1 MTSPISRTISRW
13 VRRLRALAGPAF
25 AVMALSVAL
34 SMGGGARAEAAED
47 GHGNV
52 PTPDVAAEHGA
63 AHGAGH
69 GEHGEGAEE
78 HEPQIDG
85 KKLGLQ
91 ILNFAV
97 LVGILVFFGGKAV
110 NKALRGRHEQ
120 LKADLASAAE
130 ARAAA
135 EAKLAKQEAR
145 LGSLETEIAEL
156 RRNLKAE
163 AEAEKARLIEAA
175 EERAKRI
182 KAETSFLIDQQVR
195 EADQRLR
202 RESADAA
209 LKIAEDI
216 LRRSIGPAD
225 QQRLLETFVGN
236 VGNVA
241 GSPAGTPTPPA
252 APSAPAGRV
261 S

>member
-1 MTSPISRTISRW
+1 MTLPRT
-13 VRRLRALAGPAF
+13 RRLRALPF
-25 AVMALSVAL
+25 LFVVMLVTAALGIGMGAAARVA
-34 SMGGGARAEAAED
+34 AAEEAAT
-47 GHGNV
+47 
-52 PTPDVAAEHGA
+52 PTPDVAVEHGA
-63 AHGAGH
+63 AHAEGHEARH
-69 GEHGEGAEE
+69 GEHGEGAAE
-78 HEPQIDG
+78 HEPEIDG

-110 NKALRGRHEQ
+110 NKALRARHEQ

-145 LGSLETEIAEL
+145 LGSLEAEIAEL

-175 EERAKRI
+175 EERATRI
-182 KAETSFLIDQQVR
+182 KAETTFLIDQQVR

-216 LRRSIGPAD
+216 LRRAIGPAD

-236 VGNVA
+236 VA
-241 GSPAGTPTPPA
+241 GAPAGTPPA
-252 APSAPAGRV
+252 ASTSTTGR
-261 S
+261 SS